1 MHICAQMPPY
11 LVQTKG
17 HNKNQ
22 ITERYFWAFGHHTSL
37 RTKGTNK
44 RVPQCEGLGNFT
56 STQQHPKYLNRSGSN
71 NGQIRVDNYPP
82 IDNPSGSCI
91 RDLILWTS
99 FTDLPGTRGKLPQLY
114 PLKGPSTVPK
124 EAQPTN

>member
-1 MHICAQMPPY
+1 MHISAQMPPY

-17 HNKNQ
+17 HNIHQ

-44 RVPQCEGLGNFT
+44 RVPLCEGLGNFT

-99 FTDLPGTRGKLPQLY
+99 FTDLSGTRGETATTIPTQ
-114 PLKGPSTVPK
+114 GPVDGSQRGP
-124 EAQPTN
+124 AH